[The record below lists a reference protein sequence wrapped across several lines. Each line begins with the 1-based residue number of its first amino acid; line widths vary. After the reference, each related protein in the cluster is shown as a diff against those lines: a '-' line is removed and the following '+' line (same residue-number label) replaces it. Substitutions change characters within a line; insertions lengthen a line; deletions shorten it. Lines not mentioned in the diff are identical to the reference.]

1 MKKYILIFFI
11 PFLMLGSILMA
22 TSTCWAEDDLVN
34 KQTNTSKDKTGAKA
48 NFHNPLEGLR
58 TDDPNVLIGRVINA
72 ILGVVGSLALLMFI
86 FGGLT
91 WMLAAGSPER
101 VQKGKNILVWATI
114 GLIVIFTSYAMVR
127 FVFKGLGVE

>member
-1 MKKYILIFFI
+1 
-11 PFLMLGSILMA
+11 
-22 TSTCWAEDDLVN
+22 LVN
-34 KQTNTSKDKTGAKA
+34 KQTDTSKNSDPAKI
-48 NFHNPLEGLR
+48 NFYNPLEGLR

-86 FGGLT
+86 LGGLT

-114 GLIVIFTSYAMVR
+114 GLIVIFTAYAMVR
-127 FVFKGLGVE
+127 FVFKGLGIE